1 MEKNENRNAR
11 RSRALIREA
20 YVSLLNEKEPSKI
33 TVADII
39 RRADISRT
47 TFYAHYEDSRAVI
60 EELEREILN
69 AIVEIMNE
77 EGYGDFCK
85 NPLPLLK
92 KVSAFYARDLGLYKA
107 LIHVDEF
114 VRFKQDMSD
123 LYVARMMA
131 DEGIPEAVRKTP
143 EFIAMAQ
150 YMAYGI
156 EGAYIAWFKDKI
168 PITLEE
174 MTEMLARAIQVGTR
188 KLEDLLK

>member
-1 MEKNENRNAR
+1 MNKKENRGSR
-11 RSRALIREA
+11 RSRKMIREA
-20 YVSLLNEKEPSKI
+20 YVSLLKEKEPHKI
-33 TVADII
+33 TVADIV

-47 TFYAHYEDSRAVI
+47 TFYAHYEDARTVTQ
-60 EELEREILN
+60 ELEREILDG
-69 AIVEIMNE
+69 ITEIMSE

-85 NPLPLLK
+85 NPLPLLQ

-107 LIHVDEF
+107 LIQVDEF

-150 YMAYGI
+150 YMACGI

-168 PITLEE
+168 PISLEE
-174 MTEMLARAIQVGTR
+174 MTEMLARAIQDGTK
-188 KLEDLLK
+188 KLEDMSK